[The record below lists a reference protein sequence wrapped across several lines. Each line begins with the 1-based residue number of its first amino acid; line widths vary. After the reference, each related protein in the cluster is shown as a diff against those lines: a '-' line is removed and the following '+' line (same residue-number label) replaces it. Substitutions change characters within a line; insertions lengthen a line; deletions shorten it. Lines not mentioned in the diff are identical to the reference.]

1 MNHSSPA
8 FLFLSA
14 LLLSCVVA
22 CGGDKAPN
30 DAVTSENGDPSQP
43 SNSDNASEVTGAADG
58 TYAFTHKMNLK
69 TDDNQFSSL
78 AYDCSQCTFEQW
90 KTIVPPEGWSK
101 GPAQVLVADSGE
113 LRSTPTFEGVE
124 PAVDFLD
131 EVEGSEYINIAKV
144 LDATIIGTTET
155 SFVVE
160 AQVMRD
166 TLLVFNPGRRIHQ
179 LEDPTGRIFV
189 LFAHGVNADNPVIPD
204 LESEELLSSLVP
216 PEGWLYSSYIADD
229 GLSLDTPD
237 IATVLAIRGEFELTW
252 ELIP

>member
-1 MNHSSPA
+1 MIRRQHSVLPIV
-8 FLFLSA
+8 FLMA
-14 LLLSCVVA
+14 AGLLA
-22 CGGDKAPN
+22 CGDSGSDSIADQN
-30 DAVTSENGDPSQP
+30 LDSDAASTEH
-43 SNSDNASEVTGAADG
+43 SDAEITGAADG
-58 TYAFTHKMNLK
+58 TYTFTHKMNLK

-101 GPAQVLVADSGE
+101 GPAQVLMANSGE

-131 EVEGSEYINIAKV
+131 EVEGAEYINIAKV
-144 LDATIIGTTET
+144 LDATIVSATET
-155 SFVVE
+155 DFVVE

-179 LEDPTGRIFV
+179 LEDPTGRVFV
-189 LFAHGVNADNPVIPD
+189 LFAHGVDADNPVIPD
-204 LESEELLSSLVP
+204 LDSEGLLSSLVP
-216 PEGWLYSSYIADD
+216 PEGWVYSSYIADN
-229 GLSLDTPD
+229 GLELDTSD
-237 IATVLAIRGEFELTW
+237 VATVLAIRGTIELTW